1 MAYDI
6 LPWIFIF
13 WMMVDL
19 LARDPTAA
27 IVTGSIYI
35 VGLYWIAIIRLVR
48 KR

>member
-1 MAYDI
+1 MTYDI

-13 WMMVDL
+13 WMAADL
-19 LARDPTAA
+19 LAGDPTAA

-35 VGLYWIAIIRLVR
+35 AGIYCVAFIRLVR